1 MAFTREERIKQ
12 LKACAE
18 TIKNNAARIITDD
31 EFTQNWKVTI
41 VINCNEVPH
50 ITAKRDFV
58 SKEIIESL
66 KKAPRNTGVF

>member
-1 MAFTREERIKQ
+1 MAFTREQRIKQ

-18 TIKNNAARIITDD
+18 TIKNNAERIITDD
-31 EFTQNWKVTI
+31 EFTHDLEVTI

-58 SKEIIESL
+58 SKEIIDSL
-66 KKAPRNTGVF
+66 